1 MSSLNSSTSNPQ
13 GAPGP
18 VGAGPGA
25 AVDSAVDARPF
36 VSGLDQA
43 ASRYILAVLHHPFMR
58 ELADGSLSD
67 ERFVY
72 FLVQDHH
79 FLQSAARAFSQVVS
93 RIKDD
98 EWLVHFNQCSTE
110 VLVLEKSVHSR
121 YFERFGL
128 TLQTVSVAKVAPT
141 NEGYSCYLENL
152 ADRADFSQALCA
164 LLPCF
169 WFYRDVARHMA
180 SMPSLH
186 ERFRAWAEFYGG
198 EAYDALVESLLDL
211 VEEVAADASASARE
225 SMRSRFVH
233 SARYE
238 WMFWEMCYHMECW
251 PEP

>member
-1 MSSLNSSTSNPQ
+1 MSSSSPSSSSPHP
-13 GAPGP
+13 APGQA
-18 VGAGPGA
+18 GAGSVSA
-25 AVDSAVDARPF
+25 AGGVTDARPF
-36 VSGLDQA
+36 VSALDQA

-58 ELADGSLSD
+58 ELANGSLSD
-67 ERFVY
+67 TRFVY

-98 EWLVHFNQCSTE
+98 EWLLHFNQCSTE

-128 TLQTVSVAKVAPT
+128 TLAEVSQADISPT

-169 WFYRDVARHMA
+169 WFYRDVARHMLSNPA
-180 SMPSLH
+180 LH
-186 ERFRAWAEFYGG
+186 ERFRAWAEFYAG

-211 VEEVAADASASARE
+211 VEEVAADASEATRE
-225 SMRSRFVH
+225 HMRSRFVH

-238 WMFWEMCYHMECW
+238 WMFWQMCYQLEGW